1 MHNQLVAQAIGLPSA
16 DDIVKVQEARLKRAV
31 IYLRVSTPRQARK
44 NGEPEG
50 YSLPA
55 QREYCT
61 RHAHELGATVVEEF
75 VDAGESARTA
85 DRPNLQRLLT
95 YIEENQVGYVIVH
108 KLDRL
113 ARSMADLMVM
123 IQTLDHKAVGLR
135 VLNLGMDTHTPTGKL
150 MLTMIGAIATF
161 EREIMLERQAE
172 GIALAKAKGVY
183 KGRKPT
189 AMEKRDEV
197 LHLLSQGIAKA
208 SVAKRLGISVS
219 SVHRITCMSL

>member
-1 MHNQLVAQAIGLPSA
+1 MAIIGYA
-16 DDIVKVQEARLKRAV
+16 
-31 IYLRVSTPRQARK
+31 RVSTTGQ
-44 NGEPEG
+44 
-50 YSLPA
+50 SLEQQLA
-55 QREYCT
+55 ALAECEKVFQEKISGSKT
-61 RHAHELGATVVEEF
+61 
-75 VDAGESARTA
+75 
-85 DRPNLQRLLT
+85 DRPQLHAMLEFARSGDVLKVT
-95 YIEENQVGYVIVH
+95 

-113 ARSMADLMVM
+113 ARNTRHLLEITDQLHAKGV
-123 IQTLDHKAVGLR
+123 TLQIK
-135 VLNLGMDTHTPTGKL
+135 NLGIDTASPTGKL

-197 LHLLSQGIAKA
+197 LYLLSQGIAKA

-219 SVHRITCMSL
+219 SVNRIACQP

>member
-1 MHNQLVAQAIGLPSA
+1 
-16 DDIVKVQEARLKRAV
+16 
-31 IYLRVSTPRQARK
+31 
-44 NGEPEG
+44 
-50 YSLPA
+50 
-55 QREYCT
+55 
-61 RHAHELGATVVEEF
+61 
-75 VDAGESARTA
+75 
-85 DRPNLQRLLT
+85 
-95 YIEENQVGYVIVH
+95 
-108 KLDRL
+108 
-113 ARSMADLMVM
+113 
-123 IQTLDHKAVGLR
+123 
-135 VLNLGMDTHTPTGKL
+135 TGKL

-219 SVHRITCMSL
+219 SVHRIMALELD

>member
-1 MHNQLVAQAIGLPSA
+1 MAIIGYA
-16 DDIVKVQEARLKRAV
+16 
-31 IYLRVSTPRQARK
+31 RVSTTGQSLEQQLAALAGCEKVFNEKVSGSKTDRPQLQAM
-44 NGEPEG
+44 
-50 YSLPA
+50 L
-55 QREYCT
+55 
-61 RHAHELGATVVEEF
+61 EF
-75 VDAGESARTA
+75 VRSGDVLKVT
-85 DRPNLQRLLT
+85 
-95 YIEENQVGYVIVH
+95 

-113 ARSMADLMVM
+113 ARNTRHLLEITDQLHAKGV
-123 IQTLDHKAVGLR
+123 TLQI
-135 VLNLGMDTHTPTGKL
+135 LNLGIDTATPTGKL

-219 SVHRITCMSL
+219 SVHRIQNL